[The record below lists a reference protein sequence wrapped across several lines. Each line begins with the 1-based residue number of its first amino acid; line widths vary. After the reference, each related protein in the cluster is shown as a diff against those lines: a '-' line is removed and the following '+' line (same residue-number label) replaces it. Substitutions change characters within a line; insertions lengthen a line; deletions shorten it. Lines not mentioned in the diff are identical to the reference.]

1 MYSRVAPWQQNA
13 LFCTIILADVLLIF
27 IFASLKHAN
36 GRGMKPAQLRSY
48 RGRRNSTAHP
58 STAAKGKQGGLEME
72 KMTRMYLKA
81 SELGKRL
88 SKGQTMTEY
97 ALILAAVA
105 IVVFITYEVMGQDIS
120 TLVGRIDTALTTS

>member
-1 MYSRVAPWQQNA
+1 
-13 LFCTIILADVLLIF
+13 
-27 IFASLKHAN
+27 
-36 GRGMKPAQLRSY
+36 
-48 RGRRNSTAHP
+48 
-58 STAAKGKQGGLEME
+58 ME

-81 SELGKRL
+81 RELGKRL

-120 TLVGRIDTALTTS
+120 TLVNRIDTALTTS